1 MNNTTS
7 IGSLRG
13 WCIRN
18 MARRIKSRESGERA
32 REREDNTHEEL
43 ISRAHATRATSIG
56 YEMDLKYEF
65 RSMILY
71 QSWYC

>member
-1 MNNTTS
+1 MNDTNS

-13 WCIRN
+13 WRIRKW
-18 MARRIKSRESGERA
+18 RVRA
-32 REREDNTHEEL
+32 REDHTHEEL

-71 QSWYC
+71 QSRYC

>member
-1 MNNTTS
+1 MNDTTS
-7 IGSLRG
+7 IGSLRD

-18 MARRIKSRESGERA
+18 MARRIKSRESGECA
-32 REREDNTHEEL
+32 REDNTHEEL

-71 QSWYC
+71 QLWYC

>member
-1 MNNTTS
+1 MNDTTS

-32 REREDNTHEEL
+32 RERTT
-43 ISRAHATRATSIG
+43 RTRATSIG
-56 YEMDLKYEF
+56 YEMDLKYEL